1 MEGPCA
7 KSEMFRRDARFRF
20 LQHKPRKDKDM
31 KLTKTDIKQK
41 RRRDGVGKAGRFF
54 ISRRGAE
61 SAERFWSWGV
71 APDPERELIDVV
83 SR

>member
-1 MEGPCA
+1 
-7 KSEMFRRDARFRF
+7 
-20 LQHKPRKDKDM
+20 M

-61 SAERFWSWGV
+61 SAERFWSWG
-71 APDPERELIDVV
+71 ARMLAHPSGSASPNLPFEAKLLRRISPDPERELIDVV